1 MHAREKFERLL
12 YITSNRNVGK
22 RYTSPIFDAEFRSL
36 SAERLLPLDY
46 IFELEPVPPLV
57 EMYVIYEM
65 IRLVVSELL
74 FLRVNR
80 SLRTT
85 VLEAPAVSA
94 CVCAPWHVVACSVT
108 VRYDERG
115 NALCFSQSCFFSI
128 QRSRFAFLFGALF
141 AFDPKLAA
149 WLFIFRLDC
158 LFLLVDGIHGCQTS
172 SQLSVCGDC
181 SIGVFASARRNWDS
195 GGFVFCF

>member
-22 RYTSPIFDAEFRSL
+22 RYASPIFDAEFRSL
-36 SAERLLPLDY
+36 SAERQLPLDY
-46 IFELEPVPPLV
+46 IFELEPVPPLA

-85 VLEAPAVSA
+85 VLKAPAVSA

-115 NALCFSQSCFFSI
+115 NALFFS
-128 QRSRFAFLFGALF
+128 
-141 AFDPKLAA
+141 K
-149 WLFIFRLDC
+149 
-158 LFLLVDGIHGCQTS
+158 
-172 SQLSVCGDC
+172 
-181 SIGVFASARRNWDS
+181 
-195 GGFVFCF
+195 

>member
-22 RYTSPIFDAEFRSL
+22 RYASPIFDAEFRSL
-36 SAERLLPLDY
+36 SAERQLPLDY
-46 IFELEPVPPLV
+46 IFELEPVPPLA

-115 NALCFSQSCFFSI
+115 NALFFSKWFFLSKGHVSRLCLARSSRSI
-128 QRSRFAFLFGALF
+128 QNWPL
-141 AFDPKLAA
+141 
-149 WLFIFRLDC
+149 
-158 LFLLVDGIHGCQTS
+158 GC
-172 SQLSVCGDC
+172 
-181 SIGVFASARRNWDS
+181 
-195 GGFVFCF
+195 

>member
-22 RYTSPIFDAEFRSL
+22 RYASPIFDAEFRSL
-36 SAERLLPLDY
+36 SAERQLPLDY
-46 IFELEPVPPLV
+46 IFELEPVPPLA

-85 VLEAPAVSA
+85 VLAAPAVFT
-94 CVCAPWHVVACSVT
+94 CVCALARGRVQRYRALRQAWECSVFLK
-108 VRYDERG
+108 VV
-115 NALCFSQSCFFSI
+115 FFI
-128 QRSRFAFLFGALF
+128 QMSRFAFMFGALF

-181 SIGVFASARRNWDS
+181 SIGVFASARRNWGS
-195 GGFVFCF
+195 GAFIFCF

>member
-22 RYTSPIFDAEFRSL
+22 RYASPIFDAEFRSL
-36 SAERLLPLDY
+36 SAERQLPLDY
-46 IFELEPVPPLV
+46 IFELEPVPPLA

-85 VLEAPAVSA
+85 VLAAPAVFA
-94 CVCAPWHVVACSVT
+94 CVCALARGRVQRYRALRRAWECS
-108 VRYDERG
+108 
-115 NALCFSQSCFFSI
+115 LFFS
-128 QRSRFAFLFGALF
+128 
-141 AFDPKLAA
+141 K
-149 WLFIFRLDC
+149 
-158 LFLLVDGIHGCQTS
+158 
-172 SQLSVCGDC
+172 
-181 SIGVFASARRNWDS
+181 
-195 GGFVFCF
+195 